1 MIDAD
6 RVLQP
11 RREQR
16 AAIERLETYASAE
29 DLADALVSVRDA
41 LERSLRLLLC
51 ADDRAPDD
59 VRLAAMSPAD
69 LPFDAVVSTV
79 RRRDLVSMEL
89 AGRLHEVEQATAR
102 IAAGG
107 GARPGDA
114 DAAEAALRLLSEE
127 IAAGNRGVTAA
138 NRASAAP
145 PVAVAADATDAGAWT
160 SLEERGEPVEAEHR
174 SGLPLLLG
182 ALAVLALVALAVI
195 FLRARGAEGSR
206 GEAIAAFD
214 AGDYAGARAGFES
227 ALGSDS
233 SDVTALLYLGRIHRR
248 EGRFEKA
255 AAVLHAAAIRAPMD
269 ESVRR
274 ELGWLF
280 LDLDRAEA
288 AVEQFRQARQIDA
301 SDERNWIGLIRALR
315 AAGDPRVE
323 DVLREAPES
332 VRRQFGATG

>member
-11 RREQR
+11 LREQR
-16 AAIERLETYASAE
+16 AVIERLDTYASAD
-29 DLADALVSVRDA
+29 DLADALVSVREA
-41 LERSLRLLLC
+41 LERSLRLLLRT
-51 ADDRAPDD
+51 DDRAPDD

-69 LPFDAVVSTV
+69 LPFDAVVSTL

-114 DAAEAALRLLSEE
+114 DAAEAALRLLTDE
-127 IAAGNRGVTAA
+127 IAAANRGSAVPPAA
-138 NRASAAP
+138 VR
-145 PVAVAADATDAGAWT
+145 ADATAGGDWPP
-160 SLEERGEPVEAEHR
+160 LEEHEDPVEAQHR
-174 SGLPLLLG
+174 SGIPLLIGVLV
-182 ALAVLALVALAVI
+182 VLALVAMAVI
-195 FLRARGAEGSR
+195 FLRARGSEGSR
-206 GEAIAAFD
+206 GEAIAAFE
-214 AGDYAGARAGFES
+214 AGDYSGARAGFES

-248 EGRFEKA
+248 EGRFEEA
-255 AAVLHAAAIRAPMD
+255 AAVLHAAAIRAPVD

-288 AVEQFRQARQIDA
+288 AVEQFRQARTLNE

-315 AAGDPRVE
+315 AAGDPRVD
-323 DVLREAPES
+323 DVLREAPEG

>member
-1 MIDAD
+1 MIDVD

-11 RREQR
+11 LREQR
-16 AAIERLETYASAE
+16 AAIERLDTYASAD
-29 DLADALVSVRDA
+29 DLADALVSVREA
-41 LERSLRLLLC
+41 LERSLRLLLR

-69 LPFDAVVSTV
+69 LPFDAVVSTL
-79 RRRDLVSMEL
+79 RRRDVVSMEL
-89 AGRLHEVEQATAR
+89 AGRLHEVEQTTAR

-114 DAAEAALRLLSEE
+114 DAAEAALRLLTDE
-127 IAAGNRGVTAA
+127 IAAANRG
-138 NRASAAP
+138 SAAP
-145 PVAVAADATDAGAWT
+145 PAAVRADTAGGDWPP
-160 SLEERGEPVEAEHR
+160 LEEHEDPVEAQHR
-174 SGLPLLLG
+174 SGIPLLIG
-182 ALAVLALVALAVI
+182 ALVVLALVAMAVI
-195 FLRARGAEGSR
+195 FVRARGAEGSR

-248 EGRFEKA
+248 EGRFEEA
-255 AAVLHAAAIRAPMD
+255 AAVLHAAAIRAPVD

-280 LDLDRAEA
+280 LDLDRPEA
-288 AVEQFRQARQIDA
+288 AVEQFRQARTLNE

-315 AAGDPRVE
+315 AAGDPRVD
-323 DVLREAPES
+323 DVLREAPEG